1 MDKHRLSIGSVDS
14 FNLSR
19 GESELDRLRSEMK
32 EKQTIIDE
40 KSAIINGLR
49 LRVKDWEETNAE
61 SEKAEQLLNQKVI
74 RLEKEIGVKNEELES
89 ISHALKE
96 VESANETL
104 TKRLNGRTIQVQKFV
119 EDLANTRRELE
130 ELRSNDEQLKHKN
143 ELLTIE
149 LETTV
154 SRKKL
159 LRERDESEAFSLE
172 IQDLNNQIMLLK
184 QQNINLTNESQKY
197 LQQLKHHQEQH
208 EKIRH
213 SKELDNLKMKIA
225 KLDEHNQQLLAEIK
239 NLTAATKKHS
249 LSTSDQEQSY
259 EELIQELYDLRAK
272 VKSLSHRQSRRS
284 IDEEIMKLKQE
295 LEVTETSWKL
305 ERQHKER
312 YAKENINL
320 ERKVHEM
327 SKELNNLRLFKEQ
340 ESMGPPPPPLPPKNY
355 APKLQDE
362 NMIPDTSTSAI
373 HFSMADEVGS
383 IMDSNSVGSLVARE
397 KKFLNESTVLD
408 QHLSNRTTLNM
419 NDSLKIVNL
428 QKQQSVNN
436 YCHDHRIRK
445 SSFYSDPMAE
455 QKMRLERAKELAR
468 RNMKTKPLHQT
479 SYPLELDTFDT
490 TNLTEKEIKSG
501 NVMRPAL
508 ADFSNQKK
516 QPVVNRKAEAFI
528 V

>member
-1 MDKHRLSIGSVDS
+1 MNKHRLSIESVDS
-14 FNLSR
+14 LNLSR
-19 GESELDRLRSEMK
+19 GESELDRLRSEIK

-40 KSAIINGLR
+40 KSTIINALR
-49 LRVKDWEETNAE
+49 QRVKDWEETNAE
-61 SEKAEQLLNQKVI
+61 SEKTEQLLNQKVV
-74 RLEKEIGVKNEELES
+74 RLEKEISVKNEEIES

-104 TKRLNGRTIQVQKFV
+104 TKRINGRTIQVQKFA
-119 EDLANTRRELE
+119 EDLAGAKRELE
-130 ELRSNDEQLKHKN
+130 DLRSNNEQLKHKN

-154 SRKKL
+154 SRKQL
-159 LRERDESEAFSLE
+159 LRERDESEAFTLE
-172 IQDLNNQIMLLK
+172 IQDLQHQIMLLK
-184 QQNINLTNESQKY
+184 QQNTNLTNESQKY

-208 EKIRH
+208 EKIKH
-213 SKELDNLKMKIA
+213 SKELDSLKMRIA
-225 KLDEHNQQLLAEIK
+225 QLEQHNQQLLAEIK
-239 NLTAATKKHS
+239 NLTAATKKQS
-249 LSTSDQEQSY
+249 LSVSDQEQSY
-259 EELIQELYDLRAK
+259 EELVQELYDLRAK

-312 YAKENINL
+312 YAKENMNL
-320 ERKVHEM
+320 ERKIFEM
-327 SKELNNLRLFKEQ
+327 NKELANLRQFKEQ
-340 ESMGPPPPPLPPKNY
+340 ASMGPPPPPLPPKNI
-355 APKLQDE
+355 PLKTQDE
-362 NMIPDTSTSAI
+362 NRILDTSAI

-383 IMDSNSVGSLVARE
+383 IMDSNSVGSLIARE

-408 QHLSNRTTLNM
+408 HHLSNRTTLNM

-428 QKQQSVNN
+428 QKPEQVNN
-436 YCHDHRIRK
+436 YCQDHRIRK
-445 SSFYSDPMAE
+445 SSFYSDPIAE

-501 NVMRPAL
+501 NMMRSAL
-508 ADFSNQKK
+508 ADFSNQRKP
-516 QPVVNRKAEAFI
+516 PVVARKAEAFI